1 MSSALGQKKKKNEKK
16 KMVMKCLPNVGE
28 ISDHGE
34 GLRSGIFPAILINK
48 DLTVFSESSPPMPKG
63 TQEGE
68 ENL

>member
-1 MSSALGQKKKKNEKK
+1 
-16 KMVMKCLPNVGE
+16 MKCLPNVGE

>member
-1 MSSALGQKKKKNEKK
+1 
-16 KMVMKCLPNVGE
+16 MVMKCLPNVGE